1 LCQPKVI
8 SCQCNSNVLALCGC
22 NVSCCRFRRQVRYD
36 RVASLIGV
44 DPLGVARSSRIHEI
58 CGGEEDEHKEHDEKM
73 NMTHKSKANTHTH
86 THTHTQDTHR
96 LSSLSRG
103 FMSQE
108 HRVPHD
114 GPKDSNAGAIHV
126 RSRSQLNTAMEA
138 SRRRKAQCTTEGDTE
153 LYPGSGLSW

>member
-22 NVSCCRFRRQVRYD
+22 NISCCRFQRQVRYD

-58 CGGEEDEHKEHDEKM
+58 CGREEDEHKEHNEHDEHDTQIKG
-73 NMTHKSKANTHTH
+73 K
-86 THTHTQDTHR
+86 HTHTQDTHR

-108 HRVPHD
+108 HGVPHD
-114 GPKDSNAGAIHV
+114 GPKDSNAGAIRV

-138 SRRRKAQCTTEGDTE
+138 SRRRKA
-153 LYPGSGLSW
+153 